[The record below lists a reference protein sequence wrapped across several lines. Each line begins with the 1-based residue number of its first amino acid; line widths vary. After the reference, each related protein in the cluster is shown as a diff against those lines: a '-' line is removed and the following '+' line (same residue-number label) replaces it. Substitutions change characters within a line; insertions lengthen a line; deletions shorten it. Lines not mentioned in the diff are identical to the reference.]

1 MNVAVPFRRRLP
13 TAFTLIEL
21 LVVIAIIAILA
32 ALLLPALAKA
42 KARAYRIQCL
52 SNLKQV
58 ALTSVLYTVDN
69 HEQFAPNGYSMNPD
83 PPAGVNKTWVMG
95 GEHIFPTEFTN
106 TDFLV
111 NPEYALFADYLKTI
125 AIYKC
130 PADHTTIDLGG
141 GPQPRVRNYALN
153 AYFNWQYPINDNPN
167 NSKFVA
173 FKKTSELAAVGGSDI
188 FTFIDTAPVNICYP
202 AFVVYMSTYTWFY
215 HRPSVEHE
223 NSGTVAFADGHV
235 EVHAWRNP
243 DTIAAAHNGGYG
255 DGAHFTVMA
264 NSDINADFKWLQT
277 HASIPK

>member
-1 MNVAVPFRRRLP
+1 M
-13 TAFTLIEL
+13 
-21 LVVIAIIAILA
+21 
-32 ALLLPALAKA
+32 
-42 KARAYRIQCL
+42 
-52 SNLKQV
+52 
-58 ALTSVLYTVDN
+58 DN
-69 HEQFAPNGYSMNPD
+69 HELFAPNGYSMDPN

-106 TDFLV
+106 TDFLI
-111 NPEYALFADYLKTI
+111 NTEYALFADYLKNG

-130 PADHTTIDLGG
+130 PADRTTIDLGG

-153 AYFNWQYPINDNPN
+153 AYFNWQYPVIDNPN

-202 AFVVYMSTYTWFY
+202 AFVVYMSTSTWFY

-235 EVHAWRNP
+235 EAHAWRNP
-243 DTIAAAHNGGYG
+243 ATIAAAHDGGYG

-264 NSDINADFKWLQT
+264 NSDVNADFKWLQI